1 MPTNPDC
8 ARLNPAQTLLD
19 RASEESRTSRAQ
31 KSPFTKY
38 EHKGSPKSRC
48 AYCRVP
54 SKMEFPKESCSPTP
68 SKVAMANRITIP
80 PRLYPQIL
88 ARVAKGGDNFKM
100 VAARLRSEH
109 GLRVC
114 GEAVRKIIR
123 RL

>member
-1 MPTNPDC
+1 MRREVAYAPPCCEGQQLGSCRSCRAPD
-8 ARLNPAQTLLD
+8 
-19 RASEESRTSRAQ
+19 
-31 KSPFTKY
+31 
-38 EHKGSPKSRC
+38 
-48 AYCRVP
+48 
-54 SKMEFPKESCSPTP
+54 SPTP

-88 ARVAKGGDNFKM
+88 ARLAKGGDDFKM
-100 VAARLRSEH
+100 VAAWLRSEH